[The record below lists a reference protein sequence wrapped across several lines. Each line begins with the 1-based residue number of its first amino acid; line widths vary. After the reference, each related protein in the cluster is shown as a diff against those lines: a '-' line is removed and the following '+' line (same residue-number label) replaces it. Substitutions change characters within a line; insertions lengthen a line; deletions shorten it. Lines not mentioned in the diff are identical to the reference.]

1 MGKENDELDRMV
13 MSYTWVRY
21 WC

>member
-21 WC
+21 WR